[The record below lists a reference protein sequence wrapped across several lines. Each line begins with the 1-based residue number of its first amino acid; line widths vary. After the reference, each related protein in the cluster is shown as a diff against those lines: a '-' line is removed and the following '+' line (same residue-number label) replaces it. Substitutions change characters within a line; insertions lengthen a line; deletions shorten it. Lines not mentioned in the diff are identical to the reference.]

1 MPRPKKQI
9 DPPDLSDPPAE
20 KDFFAALEQILTPTR
35 PQVKGENR
43 TPTSEELNTKYRLT
57 RKRPAV

>member
-9 DPPDLSDPPAE
+9 DPPDLSDSPAE
-20 KDFFAALEQILTPTR
+20 KDLFDALEQILTPIR

-43 TPTSEELNTKYRLT
+43 TPTSEELNTKYRLA
-57 RKRPAV
+57 RKKSAA